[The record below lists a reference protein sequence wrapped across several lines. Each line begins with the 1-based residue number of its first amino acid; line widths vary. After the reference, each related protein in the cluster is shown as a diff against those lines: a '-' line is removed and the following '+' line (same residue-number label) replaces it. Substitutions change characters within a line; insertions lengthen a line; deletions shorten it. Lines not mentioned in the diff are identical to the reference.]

1 MSRQLLRVWRTRPL
15 PELKQGSTIS
25 IRSNIQQTNLSIRSK
40 WKDDGL
46 MSLMQK
52 LGPGSK
58 ESELTIRNEKD
69 RTTSL
74 GRAESHVSIQLNP
87 KGTSSEG
94 IVSDWDSNRDLK
106 KGNVEKQVIFDDG
119 SILLDSD
126 NWSSPPS
133 GLRRMEYHGGITHI
147 TKDKVEESNDAV
159 SEASLFL
166 EVPEKVNIECDLLL
180 GGSIFI
186 HNKVEGDIRLL
197 TTNGDVHVKKLRG
210 HSIDIEAQGPNNS
223 IFSSDLLE
231 AQSLNLRIPGK
242 GRLRAKRIHASTV
255 DIKMGSEKSL
265 HDSSEDQSS
274 HSLYDNDDGGSLCDI
289 SSLYLSGDASI
300 RVHSVN
306 RESQAVRIKSNHGPV
321 VVETFAPRPSSKN
334 EMTGEILPIVE
345 MGGVNGSCEIFVRK
359 MQDDGDADDDWT
371 SCRVHFDSISPD
383 TVSLIQVEQGKVH
396 ITLDRK
402 VESDLLMVSASNA
415 ASLDMDDLLG
425 DDDDEDDAIRLQ
437 DALRQLDETSSDNG
451 RQKISIRTKA
461 FTAKAEES
469 PGSGSDW
476 KNIQL
481 VNGWVENKSAEPD
494 SRFDRK
500 IRGESSGLSGGGKI
514 RLEGAAAQ
522 ALQSFAKN
530 SSEKGESSD
539 DFLRPLVAVA
549 STREIVVETLSWLGN
564 IARRYGMDDT
574 REKKDLGRTAAR
586 RGRSLEPDNE

>member
-1 MSRQLLRVWRTRPL
+1 
-15 PELKQGSTIS
+15 
-25 IRSNIQQTNLSIRSK
+25 
-40 WKDDGL
+40 
-46 MSLMQK
+46 MSLLQK
-52 LGPGSK
+52 LRPGSK
-58 ESELTIRNEKD
+58 EAELTIRNEKD

-94 IVSDWDSNRDLK
+94 IVFDWDSNRDSK
-106 KGNVEKQVIFDDG
+106 KENIEKQVIFDDG
-119 SILLDSD
+119 SILPDSD
-126 NWSSPPS
+126 DWLSPPS
-133 GLRRMEYHGGITHI
+133 GFRRMEYLGGISHI

-186 HNKVEGDIRLL
+186 HSKVEGDIRLM

-231 AQSLNLRIPGK
+231 AQSLNLRLPGK

-255 DIKMGSEKSL
+255 DVQMGSDKSL
-265 HDSSEDQSS
+265 RDSSEDQAS

-306 RESQAVRIKSNHGPV
+306 RENQAVRIKSNHGPV
-321 VVETFAPRPSSKN
+321 LVETFVPKPSAKN
-334 EMTGEILPIVE
+334 EMTGEVLPNVE

-359 MQDDGDADDDWT
+359 MQDDGDGDGDGDDDDNWT

-402 VESDLLMVSASNA
+402 VESDLRMVSATNA
-415 ASLDMDDLLG
+415 ASLNMDDLMG
-425 DDDDEDDAIRLQ
+425 DDDDEEDTIRLQ
-437 DALRQLDETSSDNG
+437 EGLRQLDQTSSANG
-451 RQKISIRTKA
+451 RQEISILTKA
-461 FTAKAEES
+461 FTAKEEES
-469 PGSGSDW
+469 PESGSDW

-481 VNGWVENKSAEPD
+481 VHGWVENKSAEPD

-514 RLEGAAAQ
+514 RLEGAATQ
-522 ALQSFAKN
+522 ALQSFAKD
-530 SSEKGESSD
+530 SSGKGESSD
-539 DFLRPLVAVA
+539 VFLRPLVAVA

-574 REKKDLGRTAAR
+574 RETKDLGRTATR
-586 RGRSLEPDNE
+586 RGRSLEQENE